1 MLAAEFRATVSPV
14 IASPVLRRL
23 LPVFAVSAIG
33 DGMSAVGVAWLA
45 IRIAAPADRGLV
57 VGAAV
62 AAYSL
67 PGAAG
72 AVLLARPL
80 RGLAS
85 RHLVAADAAL
95 RAVTLSMVPLLYGL
109 GALRA
114 GSYVA
119 LLAASSLL
127 HAWGISGQYTL
138 VAEHLPPQYRT
149 TGNALLSGFSMAAY
163 VIGPLLAGLAV
174 AVAGPALPVAA
185 DAASFAILAVAAAT
199 VRNRPK
205 STGPAEAGRPD
216 RARGFAAI
224 ARSRALTGLLVLT
237 VVYFFLY
244 GPVEVALPLY
254 VTGPLHGSAP
264 LLSLFWAVFGIG
276 ATAGSIV
283 AGLTRRLPVWPV
295 LMTAVIG
302 WGAALAPLGL
312 LDLPVPA
319 LACFAA
325 GGLLYAPYPV
335 LSATLFQRE
344 SPPELLSQ
352 VFAAR
357 GALTLLATPLGTALG
372 GPLTAW
378 LGAQHVLLVSAAA
391 TVASGLAATTILI
404 THRRKQTRPEARS
417 AALRAQA

>member
-57 VGAAV
+57 VGVAV
-62 AAYSL
+62 AAYTL

-80 RGLAS
+80 RRLAS
-85 RHLVAADAAL
+85 RHLVAADAGL
-95 RAVTLSMVPLLYGL
+95 RAVTLSMIPLLYGL

-199 VRNRPK
+199 QRGHPRYA
-205 STGPAEAGRPD
+205 GPADAGQPD

-224 ARSRALTGLLVLT
+224 ARSPALAGLLALT

-254 VTGPLHGSAP
+254 VTGPLHGNAA

-283 AGLTRRLPVWPV
+283 AGLTRRLPVWPI

-312 LDLPVPA
+312 LALPVPA

-325 GGLLYAPYPV
+325 GGLLYAPYPA

-352 VFAAR
+352 VLAAR

-378 LGAQHVLLVSAAA
+378 LGAQHVLLASAAA
-391 TVASGLAATTILI
+391 TVASGLVATTILI
-404 THRRKQTRPEARS
+404 THRRRQTRPEAKS
-417 AALRAQA
+417 TALRVQA

>member
-14 IASPVLRRL
+14 IAGPVLRRL

-45 IRIAAPADRGLV
+45 IGITAPADRGLV
-57 VGAAV
+57 VGVAV
-62 AAYSL
+62 AAYTL

-80 RGLAS
+80 RRLAS

-95 RAVTLSMVPLLYGL
+95 RAVTLSMIPLLYGL

-199 VRNRPK
+199 VRGHPRPA
-205 STGPAEAGRPD
+205 GPADAGQPD

-224 ARSRALTGLLVLT
+224 ARSPALAGLLALT

-312 LDLPVPA
+312 LDVPVPA

-378 LGAQHVLLVSAAA
+378 LGGQHVLLVSAAA
-391 TVASGLAATTILI
+391 TVASGLVATTILI
-404 THRRKQTRPEARS
+404 THRRKQTQPEARS
-417 AALRAQA
+417 AALRGQA

>member
-1 MLAAEFRATVSPV
+1 
-14 IASPVLRRL
+14 
-23 LPVFAVSAIG
+23 
-33 DGMSAVGVAWLA
+33 
-45 IRIAAPADRGLV
+45 
-57 VGAAV
+57 
-62 AAYSL
+62 
-67 PGAAG
+67 
-72 AVLLARPL
+72 
-80 RGLAS
+80 
-85 RHLVAADAAL
+85 
-95 RAVTLSMVPLLYGL
+95 
-109 GALRA
+109 
-114 GSYVA
+114 
-119 LLAASSLL
+119 
-127 HAWGISGQYTL
+127 
-138 VAEHLPPQYRT
+138 
-149 TGNALLSGFSMAAY
+149 
-163 VIGPLLAGLAV
+163 V

-205 STGPAEAGRPD
+205 STGPVDAGKPD

-312 LDLPVPA
+312 LDVPVPA

-391 TVASGLAATTILI
+391 TVASGLVATTILI
-404 THRRKQTRPEARS
+404 THRRKQTQPEARS
-417 AALRAQA
+417 AALRGQA